1 MDRERRLATLALAFG
16 FGAPAWAAPDE
27 EKLGRRQGY
36 PIARIGNKKDWYNDE
51 SVRVGS
57 FTHQAEIPGL
67 YQGKANVLQRW
78 DKPMPLATAGRAP
91 DYRWSIDKE
100 RDLNVED
107 F

>member
-1 MDRERRLATLALAFG
+1 MDRERRVATLALAFG

-57 FTHQAEIPGL
+57 FTHQGEIPGL
-67 YQGKANVLQRW
+67 YQGKVNVLQPSPR
-78 DKPMPLATAGRAP
+78 PMPLSVAVRAP
-91 DYRWSIDKE
+91 DYRWNIDKE
-100 RDLNVED
+100 RALSVD
-107 F
+107 